1 MNDLESNGQAQWHHR
16 VLQEMVRG
24 CEAAKDVSKRIEHVQ
39 AILVSNC
46 SWVAVAWFQ
55 GSTHWIARL
64 VLDIRDLKVD
74 HATDGVAEGQDVCE
88 EAEWPN
94 DVLDG
99 NQPTGEDEARE
110 PALHECHHAHEW
122 VVELNAEHLGETL
135 PGIHGSSIKKNHH
148 TKVLKVP
155 LANNIAWNAKSAES
169 KHEHERQLKETVRRD
184 VGHWRDHAVLH
195 LSSDR
200 FELRVIRPDGNHSQ
214 IAGDANE
221 PDAKEHLVRNLVL
234 RALSGLDV
242 DDCEENVREQH
253 DKTTTKEECR
263 ITESQESLSSK
274 HDHDLGAE
282 RSCESSPAVVSC
294 VLIVD
299 AHFCF
304 LASFVGFPC
313 VKELLHTFLRSEV

>member
-242 DDCEENVREQH
+242 DDCEEDVGKEH
-253 DKTTTKEECR
+253 DEAATDEECR
-263 ITESQESLSSK
+263 ITERQQALPPE
-274 HDHDLGAE
+274 HDQNLRAE
-282 RSCESSPAVVSC
+282 RPGELRPAVITFVC
-294 VLIVD
+294 IIAARL
-299 AHFCF
+299 HFTL
-304 LASFVGFPC
+304 LAVGFPC
-313 VKELLHTFLRSEV
+313 VQELLHAFLWSEV